1 MTRHNIT
8 DRFAVIDLKLQEI
21 ERFQGGG
28 KVLLPL
34 SPQFQALETA
44 TNKHLIN
51 RLGAYFLF
59 VNLGRYT
66 NLDTKRPIFNTNRP
80 VSMPGDCSL
89 FPFRGFRNN
98 DVAKLI
104 KF

>member
-34 SPQFQALETA
+34 SPLS
-44 TNKHLIN
+44 KVL
-51 RLGAYFLF
+51 
-59 VNLGRYT
+59 
-66 NLDTKRPIFNTNRP
+66 
-80 VSMPGDCSL
+80 
-89 FPFRGFRNN
+89 
-98 DVAKLI
+98 
-104 KF
+104 KFSTLLV

>member
-34 SPQFQALETA
+34 SPLKALNFQ
-44 TNKHLIN
+44 
-51 RLGAYFLF
+51 
-59 VNLGRYT
+59 
-66 NLDTKRPIFNTNRP
+66 
-80 VSMPGDCSL
+80 
-89 FPFRGFRNN
+89 GFC
-98 DVAKLI
+98 
-104 KF
+104 FFTGEG